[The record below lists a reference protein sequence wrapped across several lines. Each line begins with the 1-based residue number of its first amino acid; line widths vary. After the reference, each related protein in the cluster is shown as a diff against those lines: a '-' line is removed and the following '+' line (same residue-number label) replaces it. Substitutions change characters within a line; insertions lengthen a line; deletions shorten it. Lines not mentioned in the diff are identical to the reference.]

1 MMYCNHKPLI
11 PLGAQDNMK
20 GSELSTSTF
29 HIFSKCTQPHLKAL
43 NNDYQKLCGL
53 RIESTLPFAIPI
65 LLLLAIFVKTGMLIT
80 VYYIGLG

>member
-29 HIFSKCTQPHLKAL
+29 HIFSECTQPHLKVP

-53 RIESTLPFAIPI
+53 KNLKYIAICHPHFI
-65 LLLLAIFVKTGMLIT
+65 ALAAVVKTGMLIT